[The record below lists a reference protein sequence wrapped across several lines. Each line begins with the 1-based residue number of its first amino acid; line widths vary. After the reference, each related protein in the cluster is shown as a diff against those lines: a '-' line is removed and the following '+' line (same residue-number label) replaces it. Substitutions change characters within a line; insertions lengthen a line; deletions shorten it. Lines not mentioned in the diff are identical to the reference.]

1 MKSLLKHA
9 FRTATCIL
17 IVLLVTLFYHHAA
30 TANATTGAMTFLV
43 AVLIVST
50 VWGFW
55 YAAFLALLSTL
66 AFNYFFL
73 PPVGTFTISDPR
85 NWIALFAFLATAI
98 IASELS
104 ERARR
109 EALTATQRRKEIER
123 LYSFAQQLLT
133 MENVPELLNALPRF
147 IVEHFGAQA
156 SAVFVAG
163 REDVYRSGPDTHAL
177 DTDELK
183 SVTARGEATSNS
195 LRSQVFVPLRLG
207 LRSIGA
213 LGISF
218 ASMSRESLDA
228 LASLIAIAI
237 ERTRALENLSKTE
250 ASREGEKLRSAIL
263 DSITHEF
270 RTPLTSI
277 KASVTSMLSDA
288 NLDSAQRQELLTV
301 IDEETDRLNR
311 LVGEAAEMAR
321 LDANQVELQ
330 FERHR
335 VQEPIDLAIEEAKQT
350 LGTHPIEIVVPKDLT
365 AVMDLQRIKDVIFH
379 LLDNAGKYSPPD
391 SPIRV
396 SAEVKNQKLTVSVSD
411 RGPGID
417 DFEQSVIF
425 DKFYRGKNERY
436 RVQGTGMGLAIAKAV
451 VEAHGGTMGITS
463 QLGSGSVFWLT
474 LPLTQSV

>member
-1 MKSLLKHA
+1 VKALPQHA
-9 FRTATCIL
+9 FRIAVCIFVVL
-17 IVLLVTLFYHHAA
+17 VIVLVYHHASA
-30 TANATTGAMTFLV
+30 ANATTGAMTFLV
-43 AVLIVST
+43 IVLIVSAL
-50 VWGFW
+50 WGFR
-55 YAAFLALLSTL
+55 YAAFLAVLSTL

-73 PPVGTFTISDPR
+73 PPLGTFTISDPR

-109 EALTATQRRKEIER
+109 EALTATQRRNEIER

-147 IVEHFGAQA
+147 IVGHFGARA
-156 SAVFVAG
+156 AALFVAG
-163 REDVYRSGPDTHAL
+163 REDIYRSGPDTNAI
-177 DTDELK
+177 DSDQLK
-183 SVTARGEATSNS
+183 SVTARGESASNS
-195 LRSQVFVPLRLG
+195 MKGQTFVPLRLG

-277 KASVTSMLSDA
+277 KASVTSMLSDS
-288 NLDSAQRQELLTV
+288 NLDSTQQQELLTV

-330 FERHR
+330 LERRHIR
-335 VQEPIDLAIEEAKQT
+335 EPIERAVEEAKQN
-350 LGTHPIEIVVPKDLT
+350 LGVHPVEIAVPNDLT
-365 AVMDLQRIKDVIFH
+365 ATIDLERIKDVVLH
-379 LLDNAGKYSPPD
+379 LLDNAAKYSPPE
-391 SPIRV
+391 SPIKI
-396 SAEVKNQKLTVSVSD
+396 SADARNQSLTVSVSD

-417 DFEQSVIF
+417 DFEQGIIF

-451 VEAHGGTMGITS
+451 VEAHGGTIGVTS
-463 QLGSGSVFWLT
+463 QLGSGSVFWFS
-474 LPLTQSV
+474 LPRSA